1 MMAGKK
7 DAGCQASVEH
17 YDQDTQIEQDDFI
30 REAEKAKAN
39 TILKQLAVEA
49 ISSNIKS
56 NLMRKTSAINHERID
71 SLKADH
77 EQDLQQKDAYHAEKL
92 DKQQQQL
99 QSLLSGLKNLGAQ
112 GGVLPEGLQL
122 YSDVVSSMDNKEQSQ
137 SIEKTF

>member
-1 MMAGKK
+1 
-7 DAGCQASVEH
+7 
-17 YDQDTQIEQDDFI
+17 
-30 REAEKAKAN
+30 
-39 TILKQLAVEA
+39 
-49 ISSNIKS
+49 
-56 NLMRKTSAINHERID
+56 
-71 SLKADH
+71 
-77 EQDLQQKDAYHAEKL
+77 LQQKDAYHAEKL